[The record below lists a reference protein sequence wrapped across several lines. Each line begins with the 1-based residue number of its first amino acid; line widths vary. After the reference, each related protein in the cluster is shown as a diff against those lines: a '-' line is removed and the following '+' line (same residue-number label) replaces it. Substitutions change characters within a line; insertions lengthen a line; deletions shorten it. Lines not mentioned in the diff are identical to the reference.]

1 MSSFDNKSLK
11 KVTLK
16 STSTHKC
23 STSNSV
29 KKIVLIF
36 HQFRMTPPLIILAV
50 PNMKN
55 MNHQLIISGKIMQA
69 NMGNNF

>member
-29 KKIVLIF
+29 KKNLNIPSI
-36 HQFRMTPPLIILAV
+36 QDDTT
-50 PNMKN
+50 
-55 MNHQLIISGKIMQA
+55 S
-69 NMGNNF
+69 NNFSSTKYEEYEPPIDNKWEDYASKYGE